1 MVCVALLSNPKSTGN
16 RQLLPRVRSYC
27 ANNPDIFHYEVE
39 SVDQI
44 GRAMQMIAHVK
55 PTVIVINGG
64 DGTVQTAL
72 TELYQG
78 SYFDGEAPPVAVL
91 PNGKTNLIALD
102 LGIRGDPI
110 KALERIVEI
119 AKNGVAE
126 HVVARELIALSD
138 GEASSRPVLGMFLG
152 GAGLAD
158 SILYCRNRIYP
169 LGLSNGIS
177 HFLTAIAVLASVFFG
192 IKGKYMPPA
201 ARPVSIS
208 LIRDGQLAGRF
219 AVLIVTT
226 LEKLLLGARPSGEN
240 GGGENIVGGRLKLL
254 AVDHSTAAMLRMVLA
269 SIMGQFGAKRMEGIH
284 LEHGDMIRIE
294 GENSSVILD
303 GEIFQAANGSAIV
316 LKSTPPVPFLRLA
329 A

>member
-1 MVCVALLSNPKSTGN
+1 MVAVALLSNPRSTGN

-27 ANNPDIFHYEVE
+27 ANHPDIFHYEVE
-39 SVDQI
+39 SVEQI
-44 GRAMQMIAHVK
+44 GRAMRMIAHVK

-64 DGTVQTAL
+64 DGTVQTTL

-78 SYFDGEAPPVAVL
+78 NHFDGQVPPVAVL

-110 KALERIVEI
+110 KALERIVDI
-119 AKNGVAE
+119 AKNGVE
-126 HVVARELIALSD
+126 SHVVARELIALSD
-138 GEASSRPVLGMFLG
+138 GEATSRPVLGMFLG

-177 HFLTAIAVLASVFFG
+177 HLLTAIAVLLSVVFG
-192 IKGKYMPPA
+192 IRGKYMPPA

-208 LIRDGQLAGRF
+208 LLREGQLAGRF
-219 AVLIVTT
+219 SVLIVTT
-226 LEKLLLGARPSGEN
+226 LERLLFGARPA
-240 GGGENIVGGRLKLL
+240 GGGLKLM
-254 AVDHSTAAMLRMVLA
+254 AVDNSASAVLRMLFM
-269 SIMGQFGAKRMEGIH
+269 SLIGRFGSREMDGIH
-284 LEHGDMIRIE
+284 LEHGDVIRIE
-294 GENSSVILD
+294 GEHSSVILD
-303 GEIFQAANGSAIV
+303 GEIFEADNGRPIV

>member
-1 MVCVALLSNPKSTGN
+1 MVSVALLSNPKSTGN
-16 RQLLPRVRSYC
+16 RRLLPRVRSYC
-27 ANNPDIFHYEVE
+27 ANHSDIFHYEVE

-72 TELYQG
+72 TELYQSDHFG
-78 SYFDGEAPPVAVL
+78 GAVPPVAVL

-110 KALERIVEI
+110 KALEQIVDI
-119 AKNGVAE
+119 AKNGVE
-126 HVVARELIALSD
+126 SHVVARELIALSD
-138 GEASSRPVLGMFLG
+138 GQASSRPVLGMFLG

-177 HFLTAIAVLASVFFG
+177 HFITALAVLASIFFG
-192 IKGKYMPPA
+192 MKGKYMPPQA
-201 ARPVSIS
+201 KPVSIS
-208 LIRDGQLAGRF
+208 LIRDGQLVGRF

-226 LEKLLLGARPSGEN
+226 LEKLLLGARPSN
-240 GGGENIVGGRLKLL
+240 GAGAGGRLKLL
-254 AVDHSTAAMLRMVLA
+254 AVDHSAAAMLRMLFVSA
-269 SIMGQFGAKRMEGIH
+269 IGRFGSQRMQGIH
-284 LEHGDMIRIE
+284 LEHGDTIRIE

-303 GEIFQAANGSAIV
+303 GEIFQAQDGNPIV
-316 LKSTPPVPFLRLA
+316 LTSTPPVPFLRLA

>member
-27 ANNPDIFHYEVE
+27 AGHPDIFHYEVE

-55 PTVIVINGG
+55 PAVIVINGG

-78 SYFDGEAPPVAVL
+78 GHFDGAVPPVAVL

-110 KALERIVEI
+110 KALERIVGI
-119 AKNGVAE
+119 AKDGVE
-126 HVVARELIALSD
+126 RHVVARELIALSD
-138 GEASSRPVLGMFLG
+138 GEATSRPVLGMFLG

-158 SILYCRNRIYP
+158 SILYCRHRIYP
-169 LGLSNGIS
+169 LGLSNGLS
-177 HFLTAIAVLASVFFG
+177 HFITALAVFASIFLG
-192 IKGKYMPPA
+192 LKGKYMPPA

-208 LIRDGQLAGRF
+208 LIREGQLAGRF

-226 LEKLLLGARPSGEN
+226 LERLLLGARPSAQG
-240 GGGENIVGGRLKLL
+240 VGGRLKLL
-254 AVDHSTAAMLRMVLA
+254 AVDNSPAAMSRMIFA
-269 SIMGQFGAKRMEGIH
+269 SALGRFGAKSMQGIH
-284 LEHGDMIRIE
+284 LEQGDMIRIE

-303 GEIFQAANGSAIV
+303 GEIFQADNGRPIV
-316 LKSTPPVPFLRLA
+316 LTSTPPVPFLRLA

>member
-1 MVCVALLSNPKSTGN
+1 MVAVALLSNPRSTGN

-27 ANNPDIFHYEVE
+27 ANHPDIFHYEVE
-39 SVDQI
+39 SVEQI
-44 GRAMQMIAHVK
+44 GRAMRMIAHVK

-64 DGTVQTAL
+64 DGTVQTTL

-78 SYFDGEAPPVAVL
+78 NHFDGQVPPVAVL

-110 KALERIVEI
+110 KALERIVDI
-119 AKNGVAE
+119 AKNGVE
-126 HVVARELIALSD
+126 SHVVARELIALSD
-138 GEASSRPVLGMFLG
+138 GEATSRPVLGMFLG

-177 HFLTAIAVLASVFFG
+177 HLLTAIAVLLSVVFG
-192 IKGKYMPPA
+192 IRGKYMPPA

-208 LIRDGQLAGRF
+208 LLREGQLAGRF
-219 AVLIVTT
+219 SVLIVTT
-226 LEKLLLGARPSGEN
+226 LERLLLGAKPA
-240 GGGENIVGGRLKLL
+240 GGGLKLM
-254 AVDHSTAAMLRMVLA
+254 AVDNSASAVLRMLFM
-269 SIMGQFGAKRMEGIH
+269 SLIGRFGSREMDGIH
-284 LEHGDMIRIE
+284 LEHGDVIRIE
-294 GENSSVILD
+294 GEHSSVILD
-303 GEIFQAANGSAIV
+303 GEIFEADNGRPIV